1 MLNKKTT
8 IEPMHEVIYVTG
20 GARSGKSSYA
30 LKLAEPYERRVF
42 LATAEAFD
50 GEMQRRID
58 KHKEEREGQFTTV
71 EEPVFIDRALR
82 NLPEGTGVVLLDCLT
97 VWLGNMMHH
106 LGDEAAINERI
117 DALLDVL
124 SAPPCDIIFVSNEVG
139 MGIVPENAMA
149 REFRDLAGTL
159 NRKVAECATQAWLL
173 CSGLPLVLKK

>member
-1 MLNKKTT
+1 M
-8 IEPMHEVIYVTG
+8 PEVIYVTG

-30 LKLAEPYERRVF
+30 LRLAEPYQHRVF

-58 KHKEEREGQFTTV
+58 KHKEERQDRFTTV
-71 EEPVFIDRALR
+71 EEPLYLDKALR
-82 NLPEGTGVVLLDCLT
+82 VLPEGTEVVLVDCLT
-97 VWLGNMMHH
+97 VWLGNMMHY
-106 LGDEAAINERI
+106 LGAESAINERI

-149 REFRDLAGTL
+149 RAFRDLAGTL
-159 NRKVAECATQAWLL
+159 NSRVAECASQAYLL
-173 CSGLPLVLKK
+173 CSGLPLVLKQ